1 MLCAALI
8 EARSYE
14 RFRLLS
20 EKLEYRSSRKFCKK
34 LMISEAHHYT
44 LFMKF
49 VKKSRKPTIDLDEKW
64 KAILDFDENL
74 MNILGNKETMH
85 G

>member
-1 MLCAALI
+1 
-8 EARSYE
+8 
-14 RFRLLS
+14 
-20 EKLEYRSSRKFCKK
+20 
-34 LMISEAHHYT
+34 MISEAHHYT